1 MKKKGSV
8 VQLDRISDF
17 GSEGWGFESSLGHLL
32 IFFFLVAKLDAQ
44 TIVSEIELP
53 ISVYETSGLEIINN
67 NLITINDSGNPSNLY
82 YLNQD
87 GELLFRRMFNELK
100 NNDWEDLTADEEFI
114 YIADIGN
121 NFDTREN
128 LRIIKIPVNSENN
141 SYEIINFHYP
151 EQDKFITLE
160 KSSQYD
166 AEGLIIVDDNLIIFT
181 KNKLKK
187 ITEIYTVPKIA
198 GTYEAKKIGSLNTQS
213 IITGADYDSK
223 TKLLALTGSLSFKG
237 YEYYI
242 LKIKDFD
249 PKKPINYYIDMYK
262 IPLEKT
268 QVESIKIIDK
278 NTFWVTSEAET
289 FGSPMMYKIKIN
301 SIH

>member
-17 GSEGWGFESSLGHLL
+17 GSEGWGFESSLGHLFL
-32 IFFFLVAKLDAQ
+32 LLFFITRLNAQ
-44 TIVSEIELP
+44 TIVSKTELP
-53 ISVYETSGLEIINN
+53 FSVYETSGLEIIND
-67 NLITINDSGNPSNLY
+67 NLVTINDSGNPSNLY

-87 GELLFRRMFNELK
+87 GELLFKRMFNELK
-100 NNDWEDLTADEEFI
+100 NNDWEDITADEEFI
-114 YIADIGN
+114 YIADTGN

-128 LRIIKIPVNSENN
+128 LRIIKIPINSENN

-151 EQDKFITLE
+151 EQVKFITLE
-160 KSSQYD
+160 KLSQYD
-166 AEGLIIVDDNLIIFT
+166 AEGLIIIDENLIIFT

-237 YEYYI
+237 DEYYI
-242 LKIKDFD
+242 LKIKDFE
-249 PKKPINYYIDMYK
+249 PKNPINYEINMYE
-262 IPLEKT
+262 IPIGKT

-278 NTFWVTSEAET
+278 NTFWITSEAET
-289 FGSPMMYKIKIN
+289 FGSPYLFKI
-301 SIH
+301 SL

>member
-32 IFFFLVAKLDAQ
+32 LLFFFITRLNAQ
-44 TIVSEIELP
+44 TIISQTELP
-53 ISVYETSGLEIINN
+53 ISVNETSGLEIIND
-67 NLITINDSGNPSNLY
+67 NLVTINDSGNPSNLY
-82 YLNQD
+82 YFNQD
-87 GELLFRRMFNELK
+87 GELLFKRMFNELK

-128 LRIIKIPVNSENN
+128 LRIIKIPISSENN

-151 EQDKFITLE
+151 EQVKFISIE

-166 AEGLIIVDDNLIIFT
+166 AEGLITIDENLIIFT

-187 ITEIYTVPKIA
+187 ITEIYSVPKIA

-237 YEYYI
+237 DEYYI
-242 LKIKDFD
+242 LKIKDFE
-249 PKKPINYYIDMYK
+249 PKNPINYQINMYE
-262 IPLEKT
+262 IPIGKT

-278 NTFWVTSEAET
+278 NTFWITSEAET
-289 FGSPMMYKIKIN
+289 FGSPYLFKI
-301 SIH
+301 SL

>member
-32 IFFFLVAKLDAQ
+32 LLFFLITRLDAQ
-44 TIVSEIELP
+44 TINSQTILP
-53 ISVYETSGLEIINN
+53 ISVYETSGLEIING
-67 NLITINDSGNPSNLY
+67 NLVTINDSGNPSNLY
-82 YLNQD
+82 YFNQD
-87 GELLFRRMFNELK
+87 GELLFRRIFNQLK

-114 YIADIGN
+114 YIADTGN
-121 NFDTREN
+121 NIDTRED
-128 LRIIKIPVNSENN
+128 LQIIKIPIDSENN
-141 SYEIINFHYP
+141 YFEIINFHYP
-151 EQDKFITLE
+151 EQVKFITLE

-166 AEGLIIVDDNLIIFT
+166 AEGLITIGENLIIFT

-187 ITEIYTVPKIA
+187 ITEIYTLPKIA
-198 GTYEAKKIGSLNTQS
+198 GTYEAKKIGSLNIQS

-237 YEYYI
+237 DKYYI
-242 LKIKDFD
+242 FKIKDFD
-249 PKKPINYYIDMYK
+249 PKKPINNQIDMYE

-278 NTFWVTSEAET
+278 NTFWFTSEAES
-289 FGSPMMYKIKIN
+289 FGSPYLFKI
-301 SIH
+301 SL

>member
-1 MKKKGSV
+1 MKNKGSV

-17 GSEGWGFESSLGHLL
+17 GSEGWGFESSLSHLL
-32 IFFFLVAKLDAQ
+32 LFFFLITRLNAQ
-44 TIVSEIELP
+44 TIVSQAELP
-53 ISVYETSGLEIINN
+53 ISVYETSGLEIIND
-67 NLITINDSGNPSNLY
+67 NLVTINDSGNPSNLY

-87 GELLFRRMFNELK
+87 GELVFRRIFNELK
-100 NNDWEDLTADEEFI
+100 NYDWEDLTADQEFI

-121 NFDTREN
+121 NFDTRDN
-128 LRIIKIPVNSENN
+128 LRIIKIPINFENK

-151 EQDKFITLE
+151 EQVKFITLE

-166 AEGLIIVDDNLIIFT
+166 AEGLITIDENLIIFT

-187 ITEIYTVPKIA
+187 TTEIYMVPKIA

-223 TKLLALTGSLSFKG
+223 TKLLALTGSLSFKAD
-237 YEYYI
+237 EYYI

-249 PKKPINYYIDMYK
+249 IKKSINYKIEMYK

-278 NTFWVTSEAET
+278 NNFWITSEAET
-289 FGSPMMYKIKIN
+289 FGSPYLFKI
-301 SIH
+301 SL

>member
-32 IFFFLVAKLDAQ
+32 LLFCFLITRLDAQ
-44 TIVSEIELP
+44 TILSETKLP
-53 ISVYETSGLEIINN
+53 ISVYETSGLEIING
-67 NLITINDSGNPSNLY
+67 NLVTINDSGNPSNLY

-87 GELLFRRMFNELK
+87 GELLFRRIFNDLK

-114 YIADIGN
+114 YIADTGN
-121 NFDTREN
+121 NFDKREN
-128 LRIIKIPVNSENN
+128 LRIIKIPIDSENN
-141 SYEIINFHYP
+141 YFEIINFHYP
-151 EQDKFITLE
+151 EQVKFITLE

-166 AEGLIIVDDNLIIFT
+166 AEGLITIGENLIIFT

-187 ITEIYTVPKIA
+187 ITEIYTLPKIA
-198 GTYEAKKIGSLNTQS
+198 GTYEAKKIGSLNIQS

-237 YEYYI
+237 DKYYI
-242 LKIKDFD
+242 FKIKDFD
-249 PKKPINYYIDMYK
+249 PKKTINNHIDMYE
-262 IPLEKT
+262 IPIEKF

-278 NTFWVTSEAET
+278 NNFWVTSEAET
-289 FGSPMMYKIKIN
+289 FGSPYLFKI
-301 SIH
+301 SL

>member
-17 GSEGWGFESSLGHLL
+17 GSEGWGFESSLGHLI
-32 IFFFLVAKLDAQ
+32 IFFFVIINLEAQ

-128 LRIIKIPVNSENN
+128 LRIIKTPINPENN
-141 SYEIINFHYP
+141 SFELINFNYP
-151 EQDKFITLE
+151 EQDDFSFKQLSF
-160 KSSQYD
+160 YD
-166 AEGLIIVDDNLIIFT
+166 AEGLISIGDYLFIFT
-181 KNKLKK
+181 KNR
-187 ITEIYTVPKIA
+187 
-198 GTYEAKKIGSLNTQS
+198 AKKLLNCIGFRRKLGT
-213 IITGADYDSK
+213 
-223 TKLLALTGSLSFKG
+223 TKL
-237 YEYYI
+237 
-242 LKIKDFD
+242 
-249 PKKPINYYIDMYK
+249 N
-262 IPLEKT
+262 
-268 QVESIKIIDK
+268 
-278 NTFWVTSEAET
+278 
-289 FGSPMMYKIKIN
+289 
-301 SIH
+301 

>member
-17 GSEGWGFESSLGHLL
+17 GSEGWGFESSLGHLF
-32 IFFFLVAKLDAQ
+32 IFFFFVINLEAQ

-53 ISVYETSGLEIINN
+53 ISVSETSGLEIIND
-67 NLITINDSGNPSNLY
+67 NLVTINDSGNPSNLY
-82 YLNQD
+82 YLNKD
-87 GELLFRRMFNELK
+87 GELLFRRIFNDLK
-100 NNDWEDLTADEEFI
+100 NYDWEDLTADEEFI
-114 YIADIGN
+114 YIADTGN

-128 LRIIKIPVNSENN
+128 LRIIKIPIDSENN
-141 SYEIINFHYP
+141 YFEIINFHYP
-151 EQDKFITLE
+151 EQVKFITLE

-166 AEGLIIVDDNLIIFT
+166 AEGLITIGENIIIFT

-187 ITEIYTVPKIA
+187 ITEIYTLPKIA
-198 GTYEAKKIGSLNTQS
+198 GTYEAKKIGSLNIQS

-237 YEYYI
+237 DKYYI
-242 LKIKDFD
+242 FKIKDFD
-249 PKKPINYYIDMYK
+249 PKKPINNQIEMYK

-278 NTFWVTSEAET
+278 NTFWLTSEAES
-289 FGSPMMYKIKIN
+289 FGSPYLFKI
-301 SIH
+301 SL

>member
-44 TIVSEIELP
+44 TIISETELP
-53 ISVYETSGLEIINN
+53 ISVYETSGLEIVDN

-82 YLNQD
+82 YFNKD
-87 GELLFRRMFNELK
+87 GEVLNRRMFNDLK
-100 NNDWEDLTADEEFI
+100 NNDWEDLTADEQFI

-166 AEGLIIVDDNLIIFT
+166 AEGLIIIDDNLIIFT

-187 ITEIYTVPKIA
+187 ITEIYSLPKTA
-198 GTYEAKKIGSLNTQS
+198 GKYEAKKIGSLNTQS

-237 YEYYI
+237 DEYYI
-242 LKIKDFD
+242 LKIEDFD
-249 PKKPINYYIDMYK
+249 LESNKDYK
-262 IPLEKT
+262 INMYEIPIGKT
-268 QVESIKIIDK
+268 QVEAIKIIDS
-278 NTFWVTSEAET
+278 NTFWITSEDEASST
-289 FGSPMMYKIKIN
+289 SARLMKIKL
-301 SIH
+301 

>member
-1 MKKKGSV
+1 MKNGSV

-32 IFFFLVAKLDAQ
+32 LLFFFITRLDAQ
-44 TIVSEIELP
+44 TINSQTILP
-53 ISVYETSGLEIINN
+53 ISVYETSGLEIIND
-67 NLITINDSGNPSNLY
+67 NLVTINDSGNPSNLY
-82 YLNQD
+82 YLNQE

-121 NFDTREN
+121 NFDVRKN
-128 LRIIKIPVNSENN
+128 LRIIKIPINSENN
-141 SYEIINFHYP
+141 SFEIINFHYP
-151 EQDKFITLE
+151 EQVKFMTFE

-166 AEGLIIVDDNLIIFT
+166 AEGLITIDDNLIIFT

-187 ITEIYTVPKIA
+187 ITEIYTLPKIA

-223 TKLLALTGSLSFKG
+223 TKLLALTGSLSFKAD
-237 YEYYI
+237 EYYI

-249 PKKPINYYIDMYK
+249 PKKPINYHFDMYK

-278 NTFWVTSEAET
+278 NTFWITSEAET
-289 FGSPMMYKIKIN
+289 FGSPYLFKI
-301 SIH
+301 SL

>member
-17 GSEGWGFESSLGHLL
+17 GSEGWGFESSLGHLFL
-32 IFFFLVAKLDAQ
+32 LFFFITRLNAQ
-44 TIVSEIELP
+44 TIVSKTELP
-53 ISVYETSGLEIINN
+53 FSVYETSGLEIIND
-67 NLITINDSGNPSNLY
+67 NLVTINDSGNPSNLY

-87 GELLFRRMFNELK
+87 GELLFKRMFNELK
-100 NNDWEDLTADEEFI
+100 NNDWEDLTADQEFI
-114 YIADIGN
+114 YIADTGN

-128 LRIIKIPVNSENN
+128 LRIIKIPINSENN

-151 EQDKFITLE
+151 EQVKFITLE
-160 KSSQYD
+160 KLSQYD
-166 AEGLIIVDDNLIIFT
+166 AEGLIIIDENLIIFT

-237 YEYYI
+237 DEYYI
-242 LKIKDFD
+242 LKIKDFE
-249 PKKPINYYIDMYK
+249 PKNPINYEINMYE
-262 IPLEKT
+262 IPIGKT

-278 NTFWVTSEAET
+278 NTFWITSEAET
-289 FGSPMMYKIKIN
+289 FGSPYLFKI
-301 SIH
+301 SL

>member
-32 IFFFLVAKLDAQ
+32 LLFFFLITRLDAQ
-44 TIVSEIELP
+44 TILSKTELP
-53 ISVYETSGLEIINN
+53 ISVYETSGLEIING
-67 NLITINDSGNPSNLY
+67 NLVTINDSGNPSNLY
-82 YLNQD
+82 YLNKD
-87 GELLFRRMFNELK
+87 GELLFRRIFNDLK
-100 NNDWEDLTADEEFI
+100 NYDWEDLTADEEFI
-114 YIADIGN
+114 YIADTGN

-128 LRIIKIPVNSENN
+128 LRIIKIPIDSENN
-141 SYEIINFHYP
+141 YFEIINFHYP
-151 EQDKFITLE
+151 EQVKFITLE

-166 AEGLIIVDDNLIIFT
+166 AEGLITIGENIIIFT

-187 ITEIYTVPKIA
+187 ITEIYTLPKIA
-198 GTYEAKKIGSLNTQS
+198 GTYEAKKIGSLNIQS

-237 YEYYI
+237 DKYYI
-242 LKIKDFD
+242 FKIKDFD
-249 PKKPINYYIDMYK
+249 PKKPINNQIEMYK

-278 NTFWVTSEAET
+278 NTFWLTSEAES
-289 FGSPMMYKIKIN
+289 FGSPYLFKI
-301 SIH
+301 SL

>member
-17 GSEGWGFESSLGHLL
+17 GSEGWGFESSLGHLF
-32 IFFFLVAKLDAQ
+32 IFFFVIINLEAQ

-87 GELLFRRMFNELK
+87 GELLFRRMFKELK

-128 LRIIKIPVNSENN
+128 LRIIKTPINPENN
-141 SYEIINFHYP
+141 SFELINFYYP
-151 EQDKFITLE
+151 EQDDFSFKQLSF
-160 KSSQYD
+160 YD
-166 AEGLIIVDDNLIIFT
+166 AEGLISIGDYLFIFT
-181 KNKLKK
+181 KNRAKK
-187 ITEIYTVPKIA
+187 ITEIYRLPKKA
-198 GTYEAKKIGSLNTQS
+198 GNYAAELIGKIDVKS
-213 IITGADYDSK
+213 IVTAADYNNE
-223 TKLLALTGSLSFKG
+223 TMLLALTSTFDFN
-237 YEYYI
+237 EYFI
-242 LKIKDFD
+242 LTIENFCPTKLNN
-249 PKKPINYYIDMYK
+249 INLNKFK
-262 IPLEKT
+262 IPVGNT
-268 QVESIKIIDK
+268 QIESIKIID
-278 NTFWVTSEAET
+278 NFNFWLTTEAEL
-289 FGSPMMYKIKIN
+289 FGAPKMYKFKIN
-301 SIH
+301 TVH

>member
-32 IFFFLVAKLDAQ
+32 LLFFFLITRLDAQ
-44 TIVSEIELP
+44 TILSETKLP
-53 ISVYETSGLEIINN
+53 ISVYETSGLEIING
-67 NLITINDSGNPSNLY
+67 NLVTINDSGNPSNLY
-82 YLNQD
+82 YLSQD
-87 GELLFRRMFNELK
+87 GELLFRRIFNDLK

-114 YIADIGN
+114 YIADTGN

-128 LRIIKIPVNSENN
+128 LRIIKIPIDSENN
-141 SYEIINFHYP
+141 YFEIINFHYP
-151 EQDKFITLE
+151 EQVKFITLE

-166 AEGLIIVDDNLIIFT
+166 AEGLITIGENLIIFT

-187 ITEIYTVPKIA
+187 ITEIYTLPKIA
-198 GTYEAKKIGSLNTQS
+198 GTYEAKKIGSLNIQS

-237 YEYYI
+237 DKYYI
-242 LKIKDFD
+242 FKIKDFD
-249 PKKPINYYIDMYK
+249 PKKTINNHIDMYE
-262 IPLEKT
+262 IPIGKS

-278 NTFWVTSEAET
+278 NNFWVTSEAET
-289 FGSPMMYKIKIN
+289 FGSPYLFKI
-301 SIH
+301 SL

>member
-32 IFFFLVAKLDAQ
+32 LLFFFLITRLDAQ
-44 TIVSEIELP
+44 TILSETKLP
-53 ISVYETSGLEIINN
+53 ISVYETSGLEIING
-67 NLITINDSGNPSNLY
+67 NLVTINDSGNPSNLY

-87 GELLFRRMFNELK
+87 GELLFRRIFNDLK

-114 YIADIGN
+114 YIADTGN
-121 NFDTREN
+121 NFDKREN
-128 LRIIKIPVNSENN
+128 LRIIKIPIDSENN
-141 SYEIINFHYP
+141 YFEIINFHYP
-151 EQDKFITLE
+151 EQVKFITLE

-166 AEGLIIVDDNLIIFT
+166 AEGLITIGENLIIFT

-187 ITEIYTVPKIA
+187 ITEIYTLPKIA
-198 GTYEAKKIGSLNTQS
+198 GTYEAKKIGSLNIQS

-237 YEYYI
+237 DKYYI
-242 LKIKDFD
+242 FKIKDFD
-249 PKKPINYYIDMYK
+249 PKKTINNHIDMYE
-262 IPLEKT
+262 IPIEKS

-278 NTFWVTSEAET
+278 NNFWVTSEAET
-289 FGSPMMYKIKIN
+289 FGSPYLFKI
-301 SIH
+301 SL